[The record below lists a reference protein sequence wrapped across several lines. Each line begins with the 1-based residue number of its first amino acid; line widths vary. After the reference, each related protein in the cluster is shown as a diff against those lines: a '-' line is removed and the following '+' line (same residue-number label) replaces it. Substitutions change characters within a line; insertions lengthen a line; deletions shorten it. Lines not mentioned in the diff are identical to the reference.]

1 MSNVVLFNP
10 SDNAFVTFDWSDVLP
25 SGVTLSSVAYT
36 LPAPLSGVPG
46 PISGTL
52 SQIKLTGAVHGDI
65 YQIAGAATLS
75 NTENINRVFPVRAI
89 NS

>member
-1 MSNVVLFNP
+1 MSNVILFNP

-25 SGVTLSSVAYT
+25 VGVTISAVAYAI
-36 LPAPLSGVPG
+36 PAPLSGVPG
-46 PISGTL
+46 AISGAL
-52 SQIKLTGAVHGDI
+52 SQVKLSGAVHGDV

-75 NTENINRVFPVRAI
+75 NAEVVNRVFPVRAL